1 MTVSWRYLF
10 RFALGALFL
19 WASLAKIADLG
30 RFAADIHNFRL
41 VPIPLENLFAMTLP
55 WVELLAGV
63 LLVLNVAP
71 KAGVIILGG
80 LLLVFMVAI
89 VSAMVRDLDIA
100 CGCFGTSDAAET
112 GWITLFRDLGF
123 LALAILGYP
132 WGGLRPGQAPAP
144 AV

>member
-1 MTVSWRYLF
+1 VTLGWRYLF

-19 WASLAKIADLG
+19 WASLAKIADLS

-41 VPIPLENLFAMTLP
+41 VPLPFVNLFAMTLP

-71 KAGVIILGG
+71 RAGVIILGG

-89 VSAMVRDLDIA
+89 VSAMARNLDIT
-100 CGCFGTSDAAET
+100 CGCFGTQDAAMT
-112 GWITLFRDLGF
+112 GGVTLLRDLGF

-132 WGGLRPGQAPAP
+132 WGGLRPGRAPAP
-144 AV
+144 VV